1 MFKEMIGQAAGDWI
15 NWLIIVLFIIVFGL
29 LFSLQGKLKKLQ
41 NDATRIY
48 RKTKSTSRIS
58 SKSGAMGYT
67 ELSEVNPEAMDEAR
81 EKFNKL
87 GTSYLSYVQLV
98 SLFPLLGLFGTVY
111 GLIPGLYAMKGG
123 DLETLYAALCTALI
137 STFLG
142 LIAGIV
148 LKFYVSLG
156 PSKTINGIENTLD
169 ENDRKYN
176 LLVNFGKVTE
186 SSQNKAE

>member
-1 MFKEMIGQAAGDWI
+1 MFREMVSQAAGDLI
-15 NWLIIVLFIIVFGL
+15 NWLIVLFFIIVLGL
-29 LFSLQGKLKKLQ
+29 LLNVHNQLKKLQ
-41 NDATRIY
+41 KDAGKIY

-67 ELSEVNPEAMDEAR
+67 ELSEVNPEAMDETR

-98 SLFPLLGLFGTVY
+98 SLFPLLGLLGTVM

-148 LKFYVSLG
+148 LKLYVTLG
-156 PSKTINGIENTLD
+156 PSKTIDSIENTLD

-176 LLVNFGKVTE
+176 LLVNFGKVQGSDQE
-186 SSQNKAE
+186 